1 MILVTKIKILK
12 DQIYRSQVMIAIKI
26 ITKIYPKQGEITF
39 FLFGF
44 SKFLFQFHIITTNDS
59 KCDIAK
65 EAAYCRLS
73 GKFPFYINEQVY

>member
-39 FLFGF
+39 FFIWF
-44 SKFLFQFHIITTNDS
+44 FKVFISISHHYNK
-59 KCDIAK
+59 
-65 EAAYCRLS
+65 
-73 GKFPFYINEQVY
+73 